1 MRVLPVAPLLAL
13 LIPVAHADDRV
24 AAGKA
29 SAEKLCVGCHRVES
43 VAPDAYPP
51 TFRDMAREP
60 GASEAGI
67 REAIQAV
74 AHRRINLPNVVLTDA
89 ELGALAAYIMSLK

>member
-1 MRVLPVAPLLAL
+1 MRFLLSAFFL
-13 LIPVAHADDRV
+13 LLGAAAAHADDPV

-29 SAEKLCVGCHRVES
+29 NAEKLCARCHHVEALS
-43 VAPDAYPP
+43 RDAYPP
-51 TFRDMAREP
+51 TFRAMAREP

-67 REAIQAV
+67 RDAIQAV
-74 AHRRINLPNVVLTDA
+74 AHRRVNLANVTLTEA

>member
-1 MRVLPVAPLLAL
+1 MRFLLAAAFL
-13 LIPVAHADDRV
+13 VASVPVAHAQDRG

-29 SAEKLCVGCHRVES
+29 SADKLCVRCHRVE
-43 VAPDAYPP
+43 APTPDAYPP

-67 REAIQAV
+67 RDAIQAV
-74 AHRRINLPNVVLTDA
+74 AHRRINLRDVNLTDA
-89 ELGALAAYIMSLK
+89 ELGPLAAYIMSLK